1 MFNVLMF
8 NISMFNVSVDRI
20 TLNLAI
26 IKNIIRHNF
35 WVSFVKFLLANV
47 KISLEKQE
55 NIVKSVKFLPDMQ
68 L

>member
-8 NISMFNVSVDRI
+8 NILMFNVSVDRI

-26 IKNIIRHNF
+26 IENIIRHNF
-35 WVSFVKFLLANV
+35 WVSSVKFLLANV